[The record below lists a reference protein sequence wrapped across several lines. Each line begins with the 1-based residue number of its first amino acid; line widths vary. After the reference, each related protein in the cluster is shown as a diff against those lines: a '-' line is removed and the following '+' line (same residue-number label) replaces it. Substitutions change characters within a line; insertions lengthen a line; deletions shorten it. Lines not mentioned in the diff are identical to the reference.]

1 MHEPCAAVR
10 SQSRVSSGAG
20 AVFVPEDAQHKLEQG
35 TELGQQSIAPT
46 ASHAWGTPT
55 QQELLVLFSLL
66 SVIRTGCSVP
76 FLHSFPSPPAPR
88 CLSWVHLFP
97 GSLPC
102 VLGREG
108 AGAGWLR
115 VGAGAGGAQG
125 LLPPAA
131 SPSPG
136 GTWGTNPLLPLTVP
150 NSLTMAQV
158 QVLPF
163 WGHFLLRVT
172 SLQRNIPWEGSFEAF
187 NCQIFT

>member
-1 MHEPCAAVR
+1 MC

-20 AVFVPEDAQHKLEQG
+20 AVCVPEDAQHKLEQG

-66 SVIRTGCSVP
+66 SVIRTGAL
-76 FLHSFPSPPAPR
+76 FLSCTASRPPQHPR

-115 VGAGAGGAQG
+115 VGARAGGAQG

-131 SPSPG
+131 SLSPG
-136 GTWGTNPLLPLTVP
+136 STWGTNLLLPLTVP
-150 NSLTMAQV
+150 NSLTRAQV

-163 WGHFLLRVT
+163 WGHSLLRVT
-172 SLQRNIPWEGSFEAF
+172 TLQRNIPWEGSFEAF